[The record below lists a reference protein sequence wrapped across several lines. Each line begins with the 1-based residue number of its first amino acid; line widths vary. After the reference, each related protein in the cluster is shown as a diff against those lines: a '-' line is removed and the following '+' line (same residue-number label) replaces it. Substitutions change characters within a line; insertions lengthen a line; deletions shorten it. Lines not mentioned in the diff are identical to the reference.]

1 MIIDIENN
9 NRYLT
14 PDNCRS
20 VNGVEEETINE
31 VKAYLQGAVYCWCK
45 NVKNTNGENE
55 WFAARD
61 FLGGENFY
69 WEDTPM
75 MALYEHYKEETP
87 DGDYAQKEAGKAAGR
102 ILKQLLLEDRRTYE
116 TRKGFMKREYR
127 WNGEEKL

>member
-9 NRYLT
+9 NRQLT
-14 PDNCRS
+14 QDDCRS
-20 VNGVEEETINE
+20 VNGVEKETINK

-69 WEDTPM
+69 REDTPM
-75 MALYEHYKEETP
+75 MALYEHYKEEYS

-102 ILKQLLLEDRRTYE
+102 ILKQLLFDDRRTFE

-127 WNGEEKL
+127 WNGEEGL